1 MMKFSHA
8 IVLGGS
14 AAGLMSAAALSR
26 FADRVTLIERDPL
39 PDAPVH
45 RKGTPQSRH
54 ANNLMARGVSTLE
67 KLLPGIGE
75 ELVRAGATLVRDE
88 ASVVIQGVRLARSTG
103 GPTGLLMTRALL
115 DAVLRR
121 RVRALGNVELRTG
134 RDAID
139 LVLADDRR
147 VAGVVVQGDGPLHGD
162 LVVDAMGRGTR
173 ARRWLADRG
182 FDSPPRIEVDVRV
195 RYASR
200 LFRRRAGEDALL
212 LVGPTPAIPRGAV
225 AFAVEDDRW
234 LVTLYGYGDE
244 RPPVELD
251 PFRRYALSLSALDI
265 GSIVAHAEP
274 LCEGATFLY
283 PTASLHR
290 FDRVRGLPVG
300 YVCIGDALCNLNP
313 SYGQGITTA
322 AMQVE
327 ALTREIT
334 RGRDRFEPRY
344 YARAV
349 AAVKPAFEADSRFDA
364 ELPGVH
370 APSLAMPSLARAFMR
385 WMLRAAGRD
394 PEIAAAFLRVINL
407 VDGAQTLAHP
417 ALIWR
422 ALSTG
427 RGGSR
432 GASRA
437 SLRERLP
444 RASRMA

>member
-1 MMKFSHA
+1 MRISHA

-14 AAGLMSAAALSR
+14 AAGLMSAAALAR
-26 FADRVTLIERDPL
+26 FADHVTVIERDDL

-54 ANNLMARGVSTLE
+54 ANNLMARGVTSLE
-67 KLLPGIGE
+67 ALLPGITD
-75 ELVRAGATLVRDE
+75 ELAAAGATRVGDE
-88 ASVVIQGVRLARSTG
+88 ATVVIQGVRLARATR
-103 GPTGLLMTRALL
+103 GPRGLLMTRPLL

-139 LVLADDRR
+139 LVVAEDRR
-147 VAGVVVQGDGPLHGD
+147 IAGVVLQPDGPLPAD

-173 ARRWLADRG
+173 ARRWLGDRG
-182 FDSPPRIEVDVRV
+182 FEAPPLVEVHVRV

-200 LFRRRAGEDALL
+200 LFRRSPGGDALL
-212 LVGPTPAIPRGAV
+212 LVGPTPAVPRGAV

-244 RPPVELD
+244 RPPVDLD
-251 PFRRYALSLSALDI
+251 AFRHYARSLSAPDI
-265 GSIVAHAEP
+265 GSIVSHAEP

-283 PTASLHR
+283 PTATLRR
-290 FDRVRGLPVG
+290 FDRVRALPRG
-300 YVCIGDALCNLNP
+300 YVCLGDALCNLDP

-327 ALTREIT
+327 ALSRELAR
-334 RGRDRFEPRY
+334 RGGRFERRY

-349 AAVKPAFEADSRFDA
+349 AAVRGVFEADWSLDA

-370 APSLAMPSLARAFMR
+370 APPSPVPAIARAFTK
-385 WMLRAAGRD
+385 WMVRAAGRD
-394 PEIAAAFLRVINL
+394 PEVAAAFLRVINL
-407 VDGAQTLAHP
+407 VDGAQSLARP
-417 ALIWR
+417 AILWR
-422 ALSTG
+422 ALSRG
-427 RGGSR
+427 RGGSPD
-432 GASRA
+432 ASPA
-437 SLRERLP
+437 SLRVPSP
-444 RASRMA
+444 RASRTV